1 MLIFGN
7 DACNNGI
14 WRFFLGYAIALGGKG
29 GTGKTTV
36 AGLLIRYMLDHGMKP
51 LLAIDAD
58 SNSNLNDV
66 LGVSLEG
73 TLSDAREEM
82 KTSVPVGMTKD
93 IFMEMKME
101 QALVEG
107 TGFDL
112 IAMGRPE
119 GPGCYCAANNLL
131 SSLIDRL
138 IRNYEYIVI
147 DNEAGMEHFSRL
159 TQKDIDL
166 LVLVSDPSRR
176 SLSAACRI
184 AELVRTLPMHVAE
197 IVLVI
202 NQVRENPAE
211 WPDEVLKVFGEEKI
225 VCLPADP
232 LLARFDFEGKPTI
245 TLPGDANVVRAADAF
260 FDRLFTGKVN
270 LP

>member
-1 MLIFGN
+1 M
-7 DACNNGI
+7 
-14 WRFFLGYAIALGGKG
+14 GYAIALGGKG

-36 AGLLIRYMLDHGMKP
+36 AGLLIRYMLSHGMKP

-66 LGVSLEG
+66 LGVRLDG
-73 TLSDAREEM
+73 TLADAREEM

-107 TGFDL
+107 NGFDL

-131 SSLIDRL
+131 SSLIERL
-138 IRNYEYIVI
+138 IRNYQYIII

-184 AELVRTLPMHVAE
+184 TELVRTLPIHVAE
-197 IVLVI
+197 TVLVI
-202 NQVRENPAE
+202 NQVRENPAR
-211 WPDEVLKVFGEEKI
+211 WPEEVLQVFGNGNI

-232 LLARFDFEGKPTI
+232 LLERFDIEGKPTI
-245 TLPGDANVVRAADAF
+245 TLPDDANVVRAADAF
-260 FDRLFTGKVN
+260 FDRVFAGKFD